1 MDTVELNRQIESTN
15 ATISTFMPFHGTPLR
30 KLCESLNLIT
40 EDKITKC
47 ISGETI
53 LNMPQYPPHEIEE
66 IKKCFALYIKFPK
79 NRWKEIE
86 RAEKMILREIKFIL
100 NSKKSF

>member
-1 MDTVELNRQIESTN
+1 
-15 ATISTFMPFHGTPLR
+15 MPFHGTPLR

-53 LNMPQYPPHEIEE
+53 LDMPQYPPHEIEE
-66 IKKCFALYIKFPK
+66 IKKCLLYIKFPK

-86 RAEKMILREIKFIL
+86 RAEKMMQRETVIL
-100 NSKKSF
+100 NLRKNF